1 MIDGESLRRHVVIDA
16 IAFRGEGTQ
25 RPHDRN
31 PPIIAQPQ
39 VAPVPHQAGEPREA
53 ERVKGDSDRPG
64 TGGGQCPHLGFA
76 EIDIGDDHSDK
87 QGKERQAAGR
97 EVPDLLIDPVDS
109 LQQRLAGNA
118 RAHGRQRGGGG
129 VPALPEGPVEDDQQA
144 RADQQN
150 GSRQNRGQH
159 LHSNG
164 ILLCVWWRQNMPQ
177 VRPFFKDQTGAP
189 LGLGLNRRGISSLLR
204 SIWVDM
210 PAIIIY
216 LVPIQKW

>member
-53 ERVKGDSDRPG
+53 ERVKGDPDRPG
-64 TGGGQCPHLGFA
+64 PGGGQRPRLGFA
-76 EIDIGDDHSDK
+76 EIHIGDDHPDK

-97 EVPDLLIDPVDS
+97 EVPDLLVDPVDS

-118 RAHGRQRGGGG
+118 RVPHGRQRGGGG

-144 RADQQN
+144 SADHQN
-150 GSRQNRGQH
+150 GSRQNHGQH

-177 VRPFFKDQTGAP
+177 VRLFFKDQIRCAPGARP
-189 LGLGLNRRGISSLLR
+189 KSPG
-204 SIWVDM
+204 D
-210 PAIIIY
+210 
-216 LVPIQKW
+216 